1 MNIAFGFMLG
11 KCDRLLLQLVLS
23 VVGEMQLLRG
33 ACFWPFFTRLRLLL
47 TVCVLSC
54 GPVFCLGSC

>member
-11 KCDRLLLQLVLS
+11 KCDRLLQLVLS

-33 ACFWPFFTRLRLLL
+33 ACCWPFFARLCLLL

-54 GPVFCLGSC
+54 GPVFCLGFC